1 VGTAAVDQFDGGPGE
16 IDEQLLAGTVDLAH
30 GALELPGKAPVI
42 LAELGIGVGVA
53 IRWCDSLASS
63 FKRNTSFILRILI
76 LGTGTLSPDKR
87 LEAYPFGCY
96 MRNIISARYD
106 AIPVA

>member
-1 VGTAAVDQFDGGPGE
+1 MSPTYLVTTPFE
-16 IDEQLLAGTVDLAH
+16 IPSA
-30 GALELPGKAPVI
+30 
-42 LAELGIGVGVA
+42 VA
-53 IRWCDSLASS
+53 ICWCDSLASS

-76 LGTGTLSPDKR
+76 LDTGTLSPDKR
-87 LEAYPFGCY
+87 LEAYSFGCY